1 MWIGCLQ
8 FQAKKI
14 PLVGSLFLDA
24 SLRPT
29 GSSAKVPKL
38 GGAFHRKVLGRSR
51 QLVTTIHLVASNLG
65 WTQMWPESHLLCCRV
80 YSCLL
85 SMIIFVW
92 FQTLHILHLHHE
104 NRIRWSAI
112 GSFLLR
118 CGRLNNQTHVPWI
131 SKKYRTSIRSLLPGA
146 MSLHSF
152 LGFLLLLAAAC
163 SAADSTG
170 GLKRCWS
177 YVVADG
183 DFAFI
188 CSHVSGISIYFPF
201 IFHLF
206 SICLGMFHEFP

>member
-1 MWIGCLQ
+1 
-8 FQAKKI
+8 
-14 PLVGSLFLDA
+14 
-24 SLRPT
+24 
-29 GSSAKVPKL
+29 
-38 GGAFHRKVLGRSR
+38 
-51 QLVTTIHLVASNLG
+51 
-65 WTQMWPESHLLCCRV
+65 MWPESHLLCCRV

-104 NRIRWSAI
+104 SRIRWSAI
-112 GSFLLR
+112 DSFLLR
-118 CGRLNNQTHVPWI
+118 CGRLNNQTYVFWI

-177 YVVADG
+177 YIVADE

-188 CSHVSGISIYFPF
+188 CSHVSAIYIYFPF

-206 SICLGMFHEFP
+206 GDVPFIFHKFTLSLYGFRWGFSINYSEMHFPAMISSCCGPPGDPAVWLPESPSCHTLW

>member
-1 MWIGCLQ
+1 
-8 FQAKKI
+8 
-14 PLVGSLFLDA
+14 
-24 SLRPT
+24 
-29 GSSAKVPKL
+29 
-38 GGAFHRKVLGRSR
+38 
-51 QLVTTIHLVASNLG
+51 
-65 WTQMWPESHLLCCRV
+65 
-80 YSCLL
+80 
-85 SMIIFVW
+85 
-92 FQTLHILHLHHE
+92 
-104 NRIRWSAI
+104 
-112 GSFLLR
+112 
-118 CGRLNNQTHVPWI
+118 
-131 SKKYRTSIRSLLPGA
+131 

-206 SICLGMFHEFP
+206 SIYFPFVWGCSMNFHKFTLSLYGFRWGFSINYSEMHFPAMISSCCGPPGDPAVWLPESPSCHTLW